1 MGLSEGSEEGGSGVG
16 SVGVS
21 GVGVGVVSMG
31 SSVEPGVGSA
41 EAPGV
46 GSALSVG
53 PGDTLGPVVASGEM
67 EGLKEASG
75 DTLGEGEGDTAGPG
89 NVVAAA
95 VAPAGQVVVVVP
107 AVGGIVAVGA
117 RQLAAAAAEGV
128 LAHVVAEDPLLAG
141 PIVVV
146 GKVLDDSPPG
156 DFTGVGIVQLGGIF
170 IAVPDACHT
179 EVGAAHKGQ
188 VIGVIRGTSL
198 GKHIKADAV
207 HGIKCSTHAYA
218 RSGSW

>member
-53 PGDTLGPVVASGEM
+53 PGDTLGPVVASGEV

-75 DTLGEGEGDTAGPG
+75 DTLDRKSTRL
-89 NVVAAA
+89 NSSH
-95 VAPAGQVVVVVP
+95 
-107 AVGGIVAVGA
+107 
-117 RQLAAAAAEGV
+117 RL
-128 LAHVVAEDPLLAG
+128 
-141 PIVVV
+141 
-146 GKVLDDSPPG
+146 
-156 DFTGVGIVQLGGIF
+156 
-170 IAVPDACHT
+170 
-179 EVGAAHKGQ
+179 
-188 VIGVIRGTSL
+188 TSRMPSS
-198 GKHIKADAV
+198 A
-207 HGIKCSTHAYA
+207 
-218 RSGSW
+218 